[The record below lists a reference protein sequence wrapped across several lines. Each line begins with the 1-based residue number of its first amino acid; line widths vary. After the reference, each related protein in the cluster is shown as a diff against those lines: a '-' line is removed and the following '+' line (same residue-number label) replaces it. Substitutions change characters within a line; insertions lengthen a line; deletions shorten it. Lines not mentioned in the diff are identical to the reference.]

1 MNLMA
6 YPIDKSLK
14 FLTATVQSVLKW
26 KQHEDKVTS
35 IYEVFGILD
44 SQVSLNAAGNGKNFI
59 IKDKTGILRCTFWEM
74 DRQLPRLTRGQ
85 MHRCVGF
92 LDKKSG
98 TFNCVSIRPS
108 KQTELLCMAD
118 FLKGSELVMQ
128 QQLATFKED

>member
-1 MNLMA
+1 M
-6 YPIDKSLK
+6 YV
-14 FLTATVQSVLKW
+14 VQ
-26 KQHEDKVTS
+26 
-35 IYEVFGILD
+35 
-44 SQVSLNAAGNGKNFI
+44 I
-59 IKDKTGILRCTFWEM
+59 IKLNKIHIFE
-74 DRQLPRLTRGQ
+74 
-85 MHRCVGF
+85 RCVGF